1 MSAAL
6 TSPGGDFPW
15 EDTHTRGAPC
25 HQITQDMVAQVPRGP
40 QPTLVTAFP
49 FFNFSGKTKVTWA
62 EELYI
67 FYGFYEAP
75 YEICLEITME

>member
-1 MSAAL
+1 
-6 TSPGGDFPW
+6 
-15 EDTHTRGAPC
+15 
-25 HQITQDMVAQVPRGP
+25 MVAQVPRGP